1 MQWPLNRDI
10 IYRDFESEIF
20 TLPLHDES
28 IPPEHYN
35 KTSASESLIEV
46 LSEELRRR
54 SSTQGREIKILP
66 PKQMLQRF
74 LILLA
79 HVKLVIRLKFCWTRF
94 GKLSAYCIGQNK
106 YQKSMLRFSPISID
120 LTTKFT
126 WQMTINRKQQNLRSI

>member
-1 MQWPLNRDI
+1 MNRDI

-54 SSTQGREIKILP
+54 SSTQGREIKILS

-79 HVKLVIRLKFCWTRF
+79 HVKAGNTSEILL
-94 GKLSAYCIGQNK
+94 NK
-106 YQKSMLRFSPISID
+106 IWQTVSLLYWAKQIS
-120 LTTKFT
+120 KKYA
-126 WQMTINRKQQNLRSI
+126 TI

>member
-1 MQWPLNRDI
+1 MNRDI

-66 PKQMLQRF
+66 PKQMLQIF

-79 HVKLVIRLKFCWTRF
+79 HVKAGNTSEILL
-94 GKLSAYCIGQNK
+94 NK
-106 YQKSMLRFSPISID
+106 IWQTVCLLYWAKQIS
-120 LTTKFT
+120 KKYA
-126 WQMTINRKQQNLRSI
+126 TI

>member
-1 MQWPLNRDI
+1 MNRDI

-66 PKQMLQRF
+66 PKQMLQIF

-79 HVKLVIRLKFCWTRF
+79 HVKAGNTSEILLNKIWQTIVIVL
-94 GKLSAYCIGQNK
+94 GKTNIKKVCYDLAQSA
-106 YQKSMLRFSPISID
+106 
-120 LTTKFT
+120 
-126 WQMTINRKQQNLRSI
+126 